1 MNRPFVRLCP
11 CGCRMYGVWKT
22 KWAEDWAPRDEGDF
36 PREGLLGFR
45 VFHREA
51 MDRAFQ
57 EASAE
62 GARRLKA
69 ALEAHAPQHAATV
82 PSSTWRKLGI

>member
-1 MNRPFVRLCP
+1 
-11 CGCRMYGVWKT
+11 MYGVWRQNWT
-22 KWAEDWAPRDEGDF
+22 GNWEPQHERDY
-36 PREGLLGFR
+36 PREGLIHFYAFLW
-45 VFHREA
+45 EA
-51 MDRAFQ
+51 VDHATDVAM
-57 EASAE
+57 AE

>member
-11 CGCRMYGVWKT
+11 CGCRRYGVWAK
-22 KWAEDWAPRDEGDF
+22 KWPETWEGSY
-36 PREGLLGFR
+36 PREGLIHFYAFL
-45 VFHREA
+45 REA

-69 ALEAHAPQHAATV
+69 ALITHARIGAAKT
-82 PSSTWRKLGI
+82 STYRSPW